1 MNRPEN
7 LKKVILLGASG
18 RMGRVITGRFL
29 TDGKVALV
37 GAVDPNGAGEK
48 IGKPAGINFESLEVV
63 RSINDLPAGLKADVV
78 LDFSVADATRANIKA
93 CLERGWDVIIGAT
106 GFNEED
112 HHLFKELAEKYSKK
126 IVLVPN
132 FSPGVNLLLKMS
144 EMAARVFPKA
154 EIIEMHHDKKLDAP
168 SGTAIHTA
176 RIISEAWKGRKI
188 ADSNDSENRS
198 RGQVENGIPIHS
210 VRLPGLL
217 AHQEVIFGSEGEVLT
232 IRHDTTDRGAFL
244 TGIYLAIE
252 RLEEL
257 KPGFTIGL
265 GWALE

>member
-18 RMGRVITGRFL
+18 RMGRVIAGRFL

-63 RSINDLPAGLKADVV
+63 RSINDLPADIKADVV

-106 GFNEED
+106 GFNEDD
-112 HHLFKELAEKYSKK
+112 HRLFKELAEKYSKR

-132 FSPGVNLLLKMS
+132 FTPGINLLLKIA
-144 EMAARVFPKA
+144 EMAARIFPKA
-154 EIIEMHHDKKLDAP
+154 EIIEMHHDRKLDAP

-176 RIISEAWKGRKI
+176 KIISEARKEGKI
-188 ADSNDSENRS
+188 TDLSGTEDRS
-198 RGQVENGIPIHS
+198 RGRIENGIPIHA

-257 KPGFTIGL
+257 KPGFTVGL
-265 GWALE
+265 GWALK